1 MICNQHIFK
10 KGFEIMINCPCCSGL
25 LLPHIRG
32 DSEIHWFCRHC
43 WQDMPVFLFIT
54 PGSFSEMIVKRLS
67 RSFPNKEQANT
78 GDYIS
83 QRQTINGWVELQDVP
98 A

>member
-1 MICNQHIFK
+1 MTI
-10 KGFEIMINCPCCSGL
+10 CPCCSGV

-43 WQDMPVFLFIT
+43 WQDMPVFSLENSVSFTEIIT
-54 PGSFSEMIVKRLS
+54 QRWS
-67 RSFPNKEQANT
+67 RSLQTKKQANNS
-78 GDYIS
+78 GYIS
-83 QRQTINGWVELQDVP
+83 QRQTINGWVDLKDIP